1 MTLQLTLLISTV
13 ILSLLLIISVYF
25 NIKHGLLIVKFVDA
39 IENSL
44 DVMDER
50 YSSIDKVL
58 ETPLFY
64 DSPQIRQVLDDVRV
78 CRDSILLAANIL
90 TDNNVQTEED

>member
-1 MTLQLTLLISTV
+1 MTLQLTLLISTI

>member
-1 MTLQLTLLISTV
+1 MTLQLGLIISIVT
-13 ILSLLLIISVYF
+13 LSLLLIVSVYF

-39 IENSL
+39 IEDSL

-50 YSSIDKVL
+50 YSSINKVL
-58 ETPLFY
+58 ETPLFF
-64 DSPQIRQVLDDVRV
+64 DSPQIRQVLGDVRV

-90 TDNNVQTEED
+90 TENDIQNKED

>member
-1 MTLQLTLLISTV
+1 VTLQLTLLISTV

>member
-1 MTLQLTLLISTV
+1 VTLQLALIISTA
-13 ILSLLLIISVYF
+13 ILSLLLAVSVYF
-25 NIKHGLLIVKFVDA
+25 NVKHGLIIVKFLEA
-39 IENSL
+39 IEESL

-50 YSSIDKVL
+50 YSSINKVL

-64 DSPQIRQVLDDVRV
+64 DSPQIRQVLDDVRI

-90 TDNNVQTEED
+90 TENNVVEEED

>member
-1 MTLQLTLLISTV
+1 MTLQLALIISTV
-13 ILSLLLIISVYF
+13 ILSLLLIVSVYF

-39 IENSL
+39 IEDSL
-44 DVMDER
+44 DVMDKR

-64 DSPQIRQVLDDVRV
+64 DSPQIRQVLDDVRI

-90 TDNNVQTEED
+90 TDNSVQIEED

>member
-1 MTLQLTLLISTV
+1 
-13 ILSLLLIISVYF
+13 
-25 NIKHGLLIVKFVDA
+25 VKFVDA

>member
-1 MTLQLTLLISTV
+1 MTLQLALIISTA
-13 ILSLLLIISVYF
+13 ILSLLLAVSVYF
-25 NIKHGLLIVKFVDA
+25 NVKHGLIIVKFLEA
-39 IENSL
+39 IEESL

-50 YSSIDKVL
+50 YSSINKVL

-64 DSPQIRQVLDDVRV
+64 DSPQIRQVLDDVRI

-90 TDNNVQTEED
+90 TENNVVEEED